1 MPRTHVDQGT
11 AWSFL
16 LGVES
21 QDVGKMVQ
29 GVGWGDPGLIS
40 QYGHWVIGGGA

>member
-1 MPRTHVDQGT
+1 MPSTHVDRGT
-11 AWSFL
+11 AWSFW

-21 QDVGKMVQ
+21 QDVGKMV
-29 GVGWGDPGLIS
+29 GGADPGLII